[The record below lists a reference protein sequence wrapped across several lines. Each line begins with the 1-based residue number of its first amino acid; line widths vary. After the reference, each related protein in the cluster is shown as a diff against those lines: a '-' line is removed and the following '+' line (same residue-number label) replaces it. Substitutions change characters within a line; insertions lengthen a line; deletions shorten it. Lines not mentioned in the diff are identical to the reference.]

1 MYPDFYIEEN
11 MMSVQ
16 NANVSLIELL
26 NKALSLEY
34 SAVIQY
40 NQHRFL
46 LTGKDRIVYADFFS
60 DSSKEANTHVTNLG
74 DKIVALGGVPTVEPG
89 VIRQATSLAD
99 MLQQDLELER
109 EALAAYLSAWEA
121 SESNRPLRFWLEDI
135 IRGEQ
140 LHIDELEKLTSE
152 REVRSDRV
160 NREIRFRGVS

>member
-1 MYPDFYIEEN
+1 MA
-11 MMSVQ
+11 VQ
-16 NANVSLIELL
+16 NANPALIESL
-26 NKALSLEY
+26 NQALSLEY

-46 LTGKDRIVYADFFS
+46 LTGKDRKVYAEFFE
-60 DSSKEANTHVTNLG
+60 DMSKEAHDHVIRLG

-99 MLQQDLELER
+99 MLKQDLELER
-109 EALAAYLSAWEA
+109 EALKAYLKAWDGT
-121 SESNRPLRFWLEDI
+121 ESDRPTRFWLEDI
-135 IRGEQ
+135 IRDEQ

>member
-1 MYPDFYIEEN
+1 
-11 MMSVQ
+11 MSVQ
-16 NANVSLIELL
+16 NANANVIGLL
-26 NKALSLEY
+26 NQALSLEY

-46 LTGKDRIVYADFFS
+46 LTGKDRLVYADFFT
-60 DSSKEANTHVTNLG
+60 DSSKEAHTHVKNLG
-74 DKIVALGGVPTVEPG
+74 DKIVSLGGVPTVEPG
-89 VIRQATSLAD
+89 VIRQATSLAE

-109 EALAAYLSAWEA
+109 EALEAYVKAWEA
-121 SESNRPLRFWLEDI
+121 AESNRPLRFWLEDI

-160 NREIRFRGVS
+160 NREIRFCGVS

>member
-1 MYPDFYIEEN
+1 
-11 MMSVQ
+11 MSAHTD
-16 NANVSLIELL
+16 NTKAIELL
-26 NKALSLEY
+26 NQALSWEY

-46 LTGKDRIVYADFFS
+46 LTGKDRLVYADFFT
-60 DSSKEANTHVTNLG
+60 DQSKEAHSHVINLG

-99 MLQQDLELER
+99 MLKQDLELER
-109 EALAAYLSAWEA
+109 EALTAYTKAWEA
-121 SESNRPLRFWLEDI
+121 TENNRPLRFWLEDI
-135 IRGEQ
+135 NRSEQ

-160 NREIRFRGVS
+160 NREIRFKSVS